1 MDNYVDETTLIQ
13 LSKRNARVTCTVH
26 TEKIND
32 QLKLDLEK
40 HNGQYPPI
48 DLRILKNVHD
58 RFLILDNKELYH
70 LGASL
75 KDLGKRWFA
84 FSRMD
89 GFLEEVRTR
98 LD

>member
-1 MDNYVDETTLIQ
+1 
-13 LSKRNARVTCTVH
+13 VH